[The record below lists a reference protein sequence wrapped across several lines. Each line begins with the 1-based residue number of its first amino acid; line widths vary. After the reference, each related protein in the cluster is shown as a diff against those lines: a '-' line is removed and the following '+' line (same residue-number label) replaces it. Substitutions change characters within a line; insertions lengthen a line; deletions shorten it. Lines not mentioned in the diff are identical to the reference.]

1 MVQNLTYTGILRCG
15 DARSELMPE
24 LQIISQQQF
33 ETAQRIRDNRSVRA
47 AADAENRT
55 PLNIHGKS
63 LLSGNAYC
71 GHCGAKLE
79 LTSSR
84 KWRKLADGSLDD
96 TLRVRYT
103 CYGKLRKQ
111 TECTGQTGYTVHIL
125 DEIIDK
131 LVRQVFAR
139 MKGIPKEQ
147 LITKRYE
154 RELAERKSHLQ
165 TLQAQR
171 DKAEKDLLSLKAEIL
186 ACIKGESALPKEILA
201 EMITTQEEK
210 LKEAESLCESASAEL
225 EKTTE
230 LMEEVAKQ
238 YEELISYA
246 DLYDHA
252 TFEAK
257 KMIVNQLIRRV
268 DVYRGYQINIS
279 FNFDLTPYIEGE

>member
-1 MVQNLTYTGILRCG
+1 MR
-15 DARSELMPE
+15 LM
-24 LQIISQQQF
+24 
-33 ETAQRIRDNRSVRA
+33 A
-47 AADAENRT
+47 
-55 PLNIHGKS
+55 
-63 LLSGNAYC
+63 
-71 GHCGAKLE
+71 
-79 LTSSR
+79 
-84 KWRKLADGSLDD
+84 
-96 TLRVRYT
+96 
-103 CYGKLRKQ
+103 
-111 TECTGQTGYTVHIL
+111 
-125 DEIIDK
+125 
-131 LVRQVFAR
+131 
-139 MKGIPKEQ
+139 IPKEQ

-268 DVYRGYQINIS
+268 DVYRGYQISVS
-279 FNFDLTPYIEGE
+279 FNFNLSQYFEGIDSTAC

>member
-1 MVQNLTYTGILRCG
+1 MNER
-15 DARSELMPE
+15 
-24 LQIISQQQF
+24 
-33 ETAQRIRDNRSVRA
+33 
-47 AADAENRT
+47 
-55 PLNIHGKS
+55 
-63 LLSGNAYC
+63 
-71 GHCGAKLE
+71 
-79 LTSSR
+79 
-84 KWRKLADGSLDD
+84 
-96 TLRVRYT
+96 
-103 CYGKLRKQ
+103 
-111 TECTGQTGYTVHIL
+111 
-125 DEIIDK
+125 
-131 LVRQVFAR
+131 
-139 MKGIPKEQ
+139 IPKEQ

-165 TLQAQR
+165 ALQAQR

-210 LKEAESLCESASAEL
+210 LKEAEALYESASKEL

-268 DVYRGYQINIS
+268 DVYRGYQISVS
-279 FNFDLTPYIEGE
+279 FNFNLSQYFEGIDSAAC